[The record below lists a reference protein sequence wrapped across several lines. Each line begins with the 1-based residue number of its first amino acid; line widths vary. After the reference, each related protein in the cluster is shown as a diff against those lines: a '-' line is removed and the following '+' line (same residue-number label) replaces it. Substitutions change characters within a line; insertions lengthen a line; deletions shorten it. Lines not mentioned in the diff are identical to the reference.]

1 METIWYRMTVSARLA
16 FWLNSLRGKRIGN
29 SVQLS
34 KVVEQAMVR
43 QYRQSLMR
51 RMLTRRYHMVDS
63 AVTSSSTQSR
73 ASPKSSV
80 CL

>member
-1 METIWYRMTVSARLA
+1 METIWYRMTVSARLT

-29 SVQLS
+29 SVQLN
-34 KVVEQAMVR
+34 KVAKQAMVR

-63 AVTSSSTQSR
+63 EVTTSSTQSPCF
-73 ASPKSSV
+73 PKV
-80 CL
+80 